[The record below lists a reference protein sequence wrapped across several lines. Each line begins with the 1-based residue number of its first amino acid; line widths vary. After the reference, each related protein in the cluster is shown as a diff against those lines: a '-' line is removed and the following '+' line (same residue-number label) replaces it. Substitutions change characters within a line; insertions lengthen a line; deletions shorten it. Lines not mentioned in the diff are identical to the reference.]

1 MKTIVVLLDSDLA
14 GSLRVLAGVQEEF
27 SRVREIRVAPVHYN
41 QTDMLEHLL
50 ESGGVN
56 GVIGAFPGD
65 LWLER
70 LTQYDVPLV
79 NIGSISEINTI
90 PSVTANYASTG
101 ALAASHLFEHG
112 WTATAIVHE
121 RAVFASRQMREGF
134 RREAVALGS
143 SPAIM
148 PDGIITSD
156 SIRLKSW
163 LATLPEPVA
172 CFCTSDFLARQVA
185 NAFVEIGRSIPE
197 SAGILGVG
205 DSLLDSVLSPRT
217 LSTILL
223 PDRQT
228 GRAAALMLHAMLD
241 TPGQSPPSETL
252 PPIRVIVR
260 ESTAIARYSDKLVNK
275 AVAHISSNLFAPCGT
290 EELARICGT
299 SKRTLEMRFKAA
311 TGHPP
316 AEEWRLLRH
325 REICRLLAETNIP
338 VKEIAELSGY
348 AEPTN
353 FWNAFKKAEG
363 TTPAKYRATR
373 R

>member
-1 MKTIVVLLDSDLA
+1 MKTVIVLLDSDLTS
-14 GSLRVLAGVQEEF
+14 SLRILGGVQDEF
-27 SRVREIRVAPVHYN
+27 SRARDIRVAPVNYN

-50 ESGGVN
+50 GAGGVD

-65 LWLER
+65 RWLER
-70 LTQYDVPLV
+70 LTHHVIPLV
-79 NIGSISEINTI
+79 NIGSISEIKSI
-90 PSVTANYASTG
+90 PSVTADYAATG
-101 ALAASHLFEHG
+101 ALAARYLLEHG
-112 WTATAIVHE
+112 WYATAVVHE
-121 RAVFASRQMREGF
+121 RSVFASRQMREGF
-134 RREAVALGS
+134 SSEAVALGAT
-143 SPAIM
+143 PAIL

-163 LATLPEPVA
+163 LATLPDPVA

-185 NAFVEIGRSIPE
+185 NAFVEIGRTIPE

-228 GRAAALMLHAMLD
+228 GRSAAVMLLAMLD
-241 TPGQSPPSETL
+241 APGLRPQSETL

-260 ESTAIARYSDKLVNK
+260 ESTAIARYSDQLVNR
-275 AVAHISSNLFAPCGT
+275 AVAHISSNLFSVCGT
-290 EELARICGT
+290 EELARICGV
-299 SKRTLEMRFKAA
+299 SKRTLEMRFRAA
-311 TGHPP
+311 TGQPP
-316 AEEWRLLRH
+316 AEEWRILRH

-338 VKEIAELSGY
+338 VKEIAEMSGY
-348 AEPTN
+348 AEPPN

-363 TTPAKYRATR
+363 TTPAKYREAR